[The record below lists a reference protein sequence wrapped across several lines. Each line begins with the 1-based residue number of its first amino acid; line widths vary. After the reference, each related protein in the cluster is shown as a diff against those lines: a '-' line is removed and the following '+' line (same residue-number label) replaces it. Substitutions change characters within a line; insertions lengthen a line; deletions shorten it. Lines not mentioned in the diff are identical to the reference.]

1 MTTRLSPYPKY
12 RNSRVPWVGDIPS
25 HWGTKPLKHWVRI
38 NGSVL
43 PETTAPYYEFNYLDI
58 GSVGTGILTQKPQRL
73 QFGDAP
79 SRARRI
85 VRKGDTVLSTVRT
98 YLKAV
103 YFVAEDTKDL
113 ICSTG
118 FAVLTPKH
126 EALPEFVSYLVRS
139 NPFTDQVTAE
149 SIGIAYP
156 AIAETRLGSFYVVV
170 PPISEQFAI
179 VRFLD
184 QANRRINR
192 LIRIK
197 QKTIKLLEEQK
208 QVIVYR
214 TVTRGLDP
222 SVPLKPSGIEWLGDI
237 SEHWNAVRLKYL
249 FREIDSRSVTGT
261 EVLLSLRMYRGL
273 VPHNE
278 VSKAPISSKA
288 LIGFKQVAPGQLVM
302 NRMRASIG
310 LFGVAQQPGL
320 VSPDYAVFEPIG
332 QVDQNY
338 YLHLFKTRAA
348 GAIFRM
354 ESKGLGTGSSG
365 FMRLYTDRF
374 GIIKVPLP
382 PVSEQRQIVQGIAEK
397 TAGLTRTSE
406 RIEREISLLREYHIR
421 LISDIV
427 TGKLDVR
434 GVELPELDEADALDA
449 SESDETAE
457 AEDTEE
463 DTMEGVDA

>member
-12 RNSRVPWVGDIPS
+12 RHSHAPWVGDIPS

-43 PETTAPYYEFNYLDI
+43 PETTAPDYEFNYLDI

-118 FAVLTPKH
+118 FAILTPKH
-126 EALPEFVSYLVRS
+126 GALPEFVSYLVRS
-139 NPFTDQVTAE
+139 NPFTDQVTAQ

-170 PPISEQFAI
+170 PPIPEQSAI
-179 VRFLD
+179 VLFLD
-184 QANRRINR
+184 RAGRRISRFIKAKQR
-192 LIRIK
+192 L
-197 QKTIKLLEEQK
+197 IKLLEEQK
-208 QVIVYR
+208 QVIIFHA
-214 TVTRGLDP
+214 VTRGLDP
-222 SVPLKPSGIEWLGDI
+222 NVRFKPSGIEWLGDVP
-237 SEHWNAVRLKYL
+237 EHWEIARNGRL
-249 FREIDSRSVTGT
+249 FSQRNETGFP
-261 EVLLSLRMYRGL
+261 ELPIL
-273 VPHNE
+273 E
-278 VSKAPISSKA
+278 VSIKTGVRIRDFESSR
-288 LIGFKQVAPGQLVM
+288 KQVMTDRGKYKRAAKGDIAYNM
-302 NRMRASIG
+302 MRMWQGAV
-310 LFGVAQQPGL
+310 GVAPVDGL
-320 VSPDYAVFEPIG
+320 VSPAYVVARPLAEVEPRYFAALFRTSAYMDE
-332 QVDQNY
+332 VDKYSHGIVKDRN
-338 YLHLFKTRAA
+338 
-348 GAIFRM
+348 
-354 ESKGLGTGSSG
+354 
-365 FMRLYTDRF
+365 RLYWEDFKQMPT
-374 GIIKVPLP
+374 ICPPLDEQ
-382 PVSEQRQIVQGIAEK
+382 VKIADDIEQR
-397 TAGLTRTSE
+397 TASINE
-406 RIEREISLLREYHIR
+406 SINRIQNEISLLREYRTR

-449 SESDETAE
+449 AESDEIVE
-457 AEDTEE
+457 AEDAEE